1 MNNESKPNFYEFIFG
16 LTIILILFCG
26 VINIGISKINKVYAA
41 KYCKYN
47 SSSKI
52 CQELA
57 KNCTI
62 DQLACMNKTND
73 IIPIELL
80 NNLSYIQICK
90 MADKVKKI
98 EKENIKNT
106 KTIEKK
112 TKKEIYSIEI
122 E

>member
-1 MNNESKPNFYEFIFG
+1 MEKINNILFG

-41 KYCKYN
+41 KYCKYS

-62 DQLACMNKTND
+62 DQPACMNKT
-73 IIPIELL
+73 
-80 NNLSYIQICK
+80 
-90 MADKVKKI
+90 KI
-98 EKENIKNT
+98 
-106 KTIEKK
+106 
-112 TKKEIYSIEI
+112 KKEIHSIEI